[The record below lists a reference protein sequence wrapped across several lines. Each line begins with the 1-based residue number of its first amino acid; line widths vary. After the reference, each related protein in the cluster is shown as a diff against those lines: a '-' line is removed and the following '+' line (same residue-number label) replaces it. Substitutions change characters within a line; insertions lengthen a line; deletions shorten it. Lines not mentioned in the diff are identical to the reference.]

1 MALKVDPRH
10 GRSTGQADLPIRHPG
25 SNVRLLL
32 GRLEGPLL
40 GSSDLEA
47 TAATANTTE
56 EGTAALRRGN
66 NPEVVTTAMA
76 GTEVDTVGTVA
87 AMEEAMDMEGKVHPL
102 AAQLLGSSRMR
113 AMVLQA
119 WTAMAFRRLLHL
131 LAGSRRHRL
140 LATSHRL
147 PHLHRSSG
155 IDLEHLEQRMC

>member
-10 GRSTGQADLPIRHPG
+10 GRSTGQADLPTRHPG

-102 AAQLLGSSRMR
+102 AAQLLAAAACGLWCSRHGQLWHSAASSASWRDP
-113 AMVLQA
+113 AA
-119 WTAMAFRRLLHL
+119 TA
-131 LAGSRRHRL
+131 S
-140 LATSHRL
+140 
-147 PHLHRSSG
+147 
-155 IDLEHLEQRMC
+155 

>member
-10 GRSTGQADLPIRHPG
+10 GRSTGQADLPTRHPG

-66 NPEVVTTAMA
+66 NPEVATTVTA
-76 GTEVDTVGTVA
+76 GMEVGTVA
-87 AMEEAMDMEGKVHPL
+87 DMEEAMDMEGKVHPL

-140 LATSHRL
+140 LATSRRL